1 MIDKRNQSSYCRL
14 RVLAGILAV
23 SLLLGTGCA
32 GTEDAASPAPEPSPT
47 TPGEPPSSNIVF
59 QSEWTAGIVDREAS
73 GGGVAVLRG
82 VRTGQHADFDR
93 VVFEFEGERPGY
105 HVEYVDRPV
114 RACGS
119 GDVVEVAGDGWLE
132 VRMEPASAHTDA
144 GEPTIPFRERRLSY
158 PVLLELQITCDFEAT
173 VTWVLGVG
181 SPNRYQ
187 VMELTDPT
195 RLVINVR
202 H

>member
-23 SLLLGTGCA
+23 SLLGTGCA

-47 TPGEPPSSNIVF
+47 TPGEPPSSNTVF

-82 VRTGQHADFDR
+82 VRTGKHADFDR

-119 GDVVEVAGDGWLE
+119 GDVVEVAGDGWLA

-144 GEPTIPFRERRLSY
+144 GESTIPFRERRSSY
-158 PVLLELQITCDFEAT
+158 PVLRELQSTCDFEAI

-181 SPNRYQ
+181 SPNRYR
-187 VMELTDPT
+187 VMELTNPA
-195 RLVINVR
+195 RLVVDVR